1 MASGPETAGAGPGP
15 SGPSG
20 PAANSAGRPA
30 GRVVAAV
37 ILTVLAV
44 VLIIIGAVYLAE
56 PSRSLPSFMPGH
68 LAGSTR
74 HHPLRTA
81 GCFVL
86 GLMFLA
92 GAWVALTFRPKAA
105 APAGRQVAGR
115 A

>member
-1 MASGPETAGAGPGP
+1 MASGQETAGGPGAAP
-15 SGPSG
+15 GP
-20 PAANSAGRPA
+20 PAPSAGRPA

-92 GAWVALTFRPKAA
+92 GAWVALTFRPNAA